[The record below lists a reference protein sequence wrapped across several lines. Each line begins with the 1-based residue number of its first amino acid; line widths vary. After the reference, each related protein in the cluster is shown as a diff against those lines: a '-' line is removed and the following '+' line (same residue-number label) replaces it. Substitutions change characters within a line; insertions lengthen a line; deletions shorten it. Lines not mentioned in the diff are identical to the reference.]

1 MDNDEKEWRKPPAW
15 KVDDV
20 REDVR
25 DEARSKLR
33 RDTHDR
39 INVGIRSRGCRN
51 RGWSGL
57 IPGAIILAVGII
69 FLLDS
74 LGYVRA
80 RHFLQFWPMILIFV
94 GISKI
99 ARRDSRIW
107 GALVL
112 LFGIFLQL
120 SELGIGHFSWGQF
133 WPLLLIAGGAMAM
146 WSAIQARR
154 LMPTASSDTTD
165 PRDTLDESAIFG
177 GIEKRLNS
185 REFRGGRLQA
195 IFGGIELDLRDA
207 DMVEN
212 EAVIHANA
220 IFGGIEMRVPETWF
234 VATRGQGVF
243 GGFSDSTRFS
253 PPADP
258 EKPKKTLIVLG
269 TSLFG
274 GVEIRN

>member
-20 REDVR
+20 REEIRDKVR
-25 DEARSKLR
+25 REVNDHIK
-33 RDTHDR
+33 
-39 INVGIRSRGCRN
+39 VGMRFRGCRN
-51 RGWSGL
+51 RGWGGL

-94 GISKI
+94 GIAKI

-154 LMPTASSDTTD
+154 LMPTASSDSTD

-207 DMVEN
+207 DMLGN

-220 IFGGIEMRVPETWF
+220 IFGGIEMRVPESWF

-243 GGFSDSTRFS
+243 GGFSDSTRFL

>member
-1 MDNDEKEWRKPPAW
+1 MDNDEKQWRKPPAW

-20 REDVR
+20 REEIRDKVR
-25 DEARSKLR
+25 REVNDHIK
-33 RDTHDR
+33 
-39 INVGIRSRGCRN
+39 VGIRSRGCRN
-51 RGWSGL
+51 RGWGGL

-94 GISKI
+94 GIAKI

-207 DMVEN
+207 DMLGN

-243 GGFSDSTRFS
+243 GGFSDSTRFL

>member
-1 MDNDEKEWRKPPAW
+1 MDNDEKERRKPPAW
-15 KVDDV
+15 KVDDFGDDIRDRV
-20 REDVR
+20 KRDVHSR
-25 DEARSKLR
+25 IDDRMR
-33 RDTHDR
+33 R
-39 INVGIRSRGCRN
+39 RGCRKDSW
-51 RGWSGL
+51 RGL

-99 ARRDSRIW
+99 TRRDSRIW

-207 DMVEN
+207 DMVDN

>member
-20 REDVR
+20 REEIRDKVGRDVN
-25 DEARSKLR
+25 
-33 RDTHDR
+33 DR

-51 RGWSGL
+51 RGWGGL

-207 DMVEN
+207 DMLGN

-253 PPADP
+253 PPVDP

>member
-20 REDVR
+20 REEIRDKVR
-25 DEARSKLR
+25 REVN
-33 RDTHDR
+33 DR

-51 RGWSGL
+51 RGWGGL
-57 IPGAIILAVGII
+57 IPGAIILAVGVI

-94 GISKI
+94 GIARI

-120 SELGIGHFSWGQF
+120 SELGIGHFGWGQF
-133 WPLLLIAGGAMAM
+133 WPLLLIAGGVMAM
-146 WSAIQARR
+146 WSALQARR
-154 LMPTASSDTTD
+154 LMPTASSDAGD
-165 PRDTLDESAIFG
+165 PRDTLNESAIFG

-207 DMVEN
+207 DMLGN
-212 EAVIHANA
+212 EAVIYANA

-258 EKPKKTLIVLG
+258 EKSKKTLIVLG

>member
-20 REDVR
+20 REEIR
-25 DEARSKLR
+25 DKVR
-33 RDTHDR
+33 RDVNDR

-51 RGWSGL
+51 RGWGGL

-94 GISKI
+94 GIAKM

-165 PRDTLDESAIFG
+165 PRDTLEESAIFG

-207 DMVEN
+207 DMLGN

-220 IFGGIEMRVPETWF
+220 IFGGIEMRVPESWF

>member
-20 REDVR
+20 REIR
-25 DEARSKLR
+25 DKVR
-33 RDTHDR
+33 RDVNDR
-39 INVGIRSRGCRN
+39 INVGIRSRACRSH
-51 RGWSGL
+51 GWGGL

-94 GISKI
+94 GGAKI

-154 LMPTASSDTTD
+154 LMPTASSDTID
-165 PRDTLDESAIFG
+165 PRDTLEESAIFG

-207 DMVEN
+207 DMLGN

-220 IFGGIEMRVPETWF
+220 IFGGIEMRVPETWY

-253 PPADP
+253 APADP